1 MLEELVVRNYAL
13 IEELNIQFTRGLN
26 ILTGETGA
34 GKSILI
40 GALGLLAGLKA
51 DVDSIR
57 SGGDELMVSGIVN
70 VQGIPEALSLL
81 KEHGIGPE
89 GGSIIIRRAVKK
101 NGRSSIFIQSS
112 PVTRKV
118 LRELSRL
125 LFDLHGQHE
134 HQSLLEVE
142 NHRKL
147 LDRYG
152 GLEAAASSFQSGY
165 TGLIRLRERYSV
177 LLANEKEQLREI
189 DLLKFSIKEIGD
201 ASLKIGEEEELEKE
215 QRIMVNH
222 EKLFRSLEEVYNSI
236 SENRGGAAVDLNRAR
251 QALSEVLEID
261 KGLEGWQKQLD
272 NVYYELEDLTESIR
286 SYRAGIEFDP
296 QRLEVVEER
305 LAVIHRL
312 QKKYASS
319 IEEILQHCRLCEEKL
334 ERIENREEEKESLA
348 RAVAELEIEVK
359 HKAIELSG
367 SRNSAAEVLQ
377 VKVEGE
383 LQQLGMPKA
392 HFKVEVHE
400 RRNKEGKL
408 IYTQTGK
415 DHVEFL
421 IAPNPGEPF
430 KKLVQIASGGEIS
443 RVMLA
448 IKSVLAES
456 DHVSSLIFDE
466 VDAGIGGEVALSV
479 GRHLKGLSAS
489 KQVLCITHLATIAAQ
504 ADNHIKVEKILR
516 SGRAIVRVEG
526 VKGESRREEIARM
539 LAGDKSGETS
549 LRHADELLRKYSL

>member
-13 IEELNIQFTRGLN
+13 IEELNIQFARGLN

-70 VQGIPEALSLL
+70 IEAIPEALSLL
-81 KEHGIGPE
+81 KEHGIEPE
-89 GGSIIIRRAVKK
+89 SGSIIIRRAVKK

-118 LRELSRL
+118 LHELSGL

-152 GLEAAASSFQSGY
+152 GLESGVDSFKTAY
-165 TGLIRLRERYSV
+165 TGLIKLRERYSE
-177 LLANEKEQLREI
+177 LLVNEQDQLREI
-189 DLLKFSIKEIGD
+189 DLLKFSIKEIEE
-201 ASLKIGEEEELEKE
+201 ASLKVGEEEELEEE
-215 QRIMVNH
+215 QKIMVNH
-222 EKLFRSLEEVYNSI
+222 EKLFRALEDAYSSI
-236 SENRGGAAVDLNRAR
+236 SENRGGAVAGLSRGR
-251 QALSEVLEID
+251 QYLSEAFEID
-261 KGLEGWQKQLD
+261 KSLGGLQKQLN
-272 NVYYELEDLTESIR
+272 NVYYELEDLTQSIR
-286 SYRAGIEFDP
+286 SYRAGIKFDP
-296 QRLEVVEER
+296 QRLEVVAER

-312 QKKYASS
+312 KKKYAPG
-319 IEEILQHCRLCEEKL
+319 IEEILHHCRLCEEKL
-334 ERIENREEEKESLA
+334 ERIENLEEEKESVA
-348 RAVAELEIEVK
+348 KAVAELEMEVK
-359 HKAIELSG
+359 HKAQELS
-367 SRNSAAEVLQ
+367 SDRNSASAILQ
-377 VKVEGE
+377 GKVEKE

-392 HFKVEVHE
+392 HFKVKVHE
-400 RRNKEGKL
+400 RRNKDGKL
-408 IYTQTGK
+408 VYNLTGK
-415 DHVEFL
+415 DRVEFL

-430 KKLVQIASGGEIS
+430 KQLVQIASGGEIS

-456 DHVSSLIFDE
+456 DHVSSLVFDE

-489 KQVLCITHLATIAAQ
+489 KQILCITHLATIAAQ
-504 ADNHIKVEKILR
+504 ADNHIKVEKIGR
-516 SGRAIVRVEG
+516 SGRTIIRVEA
-526 VKGESRREEIARM
+526 VNGESRREEIARM
-539 LAGDKSGETS
+539 LAGDKSGEAS